1 MGDHRTSRSVSL
13 SRLPRRLLRRVSTV
27 ATVLTCMFALSAF
40 GTPSFATFQAS
51 RNLNSAA
58 STTSGAAATRT
69 HPTGF
74 FEGWFVSQTT
84 GWMVIHSG
92 DGSAVLSRTDDG
104 GSNWQPQL
112 QLQYPKLFQRDMSF
126 VNSEVGFVVV
136 GTYLGDKVQPRL
148 FATSN
153 GGKQW
158 IARSLPS
165 GGAVAGIDFVSSS
178 NGWVLEQ
185 TPLMANALFTTRDGG
200 NTWNECVDPKT
211 GIAMSNINKTDHLE
225 GVRFQDARHGW
236 IAGWETGKSA
246 AGAALYYYTA
256 DGCANWQKI
265 PLVRA
270 QQRLGAESVYF
281 VDPPQ
286 VNAQGETGVVV
297 MARRNP
303 PGFRTSVFEKKTTG
317 WSEVEVR
324 NSVDL
329 RPAKSPVSALPTATN
344 GVQFLGGTTGFA
356 EATDRAGSAEL
367 LRTLDTGT
375 SWSTVQLNGIKPTAF
390 ATANR
395 LPMAVDESCCTP
407 PCWDVHC
414 NNVDPQ
420 SSGCSAG
427 PPVAYNVDSIPNNAS
442 YPPVT
447 YVDELRYESW
457 CAANWGRTYN
467 ITPSNPGCSSGC
479 FSGVEL
485 DSTDSGRYSKFSPLF
500 IGFGTWDYSWP
511 PPYHWTPMLSGYTSQ
526 DRVCHPDGSGVCT
539 AWH

>member
-1 MGDHRTSRSVSL
+1 
-13 SRLPRRLLRRVSTV
+13 
-27 ATVLTCMFALSAF
+27 
-40 GTPSFATFQAS
+40 
-51 RNLNSAA
+51 
-58 STTSGAAATRT
+58 
-69 HPTGF
+69 
-74 FEGWFVSQTT
+74 
-84 GWMVIHSG
+84 MVIHSG

-112 QLQYPKLFQRDMSF
+112 PLQYPKLFQRNMSF

-246 AGAALYYYTA
+246 GAALYYYTA
-256 DGCANWQKI
+256 DGCATWQKI

-297 MARRNP
+297 TARGNP

-367 LRTLDTGT
+367 LRTLDSGT
-375 SWSTVQLNGIKPTAF
+375 SWSTVRLNGMEPTPFATTNGMKPTAF

-395 LPMAVDESCCTP
+395 LPMAVDESCCIP
-407 PCWDVHC
+407 PCSDEGC

-427 PPVAYNVDSIPNNAS
+427 PPAAYTVSTVDPNYWNP
-442 YPPVT
+442 YTGTPYT
-447 YVDELRYESW
+447 YTDELRYESW
-457 CAANWGRTYN
+457 CGANWGRTYSN
-467 ITPSNPGCSSGC
+467 IPSDPGCSSGC

-485 DSTDSGRYSKFSPLF
+485 DSTLSGRYSTSSPYG
-500 IGFGTWDYSWP
+500 IGFGTTDYSWP
-511 PPYHWTPMLSGYTSQ
+511 PPTHWTVMLSGSSSQ
-526 DRVCHPDGSGVCT
+526 DRVCRPDGSGICT
-539 AWH
+539 GWG